1 MDGPGRRLH
10 IARQARGLPIDAI
23 ANQLHL
29 KPAIVAA
36 IERDD
41 YDALPGSVFIT
52 GYMRNYA
59 KLLGLDPEVL
69 LDAYRAANPTA
80 EPVLQPRTLGTGKQ
94 QVGSGHL
101 AVRLMS
107 LVIIAVLAGLAW
119 LWWQNQ
125 PRIAELSVDA
135 TAPEVDEAPLT
146 PEPMMPSQVSRH
158 NPSAAPTAPAE
169 PRPAP
174 FEAAPAAPSAATAEP
189 AGVQAPAQSFAAA
202 SPAPAAQTTAVA
214 ATPPEPTMA
223 ADEGA
228 ATPDA
233 APTEDIVL
241 EFTGP
246 CWVDIRDQERKFKLF
261 GEMRKGDRHVLEGKP
276 PYSVI
281 LGNASAVEITVA
293 GKPFNL
299 DAIARGNVA
308 RFKLDPGQLP

>member
-1 MDGPGRRLH
+1 
-10 IARQARGLPIDAI
+10 
-23 ANQLHL
+23 
-29 KPAIVAA
+29 
-36 IERDD
+36 
-41 YDALPGSVFIT
+41 
-52 GYMRNYA
+52 
-59 KLLGLDPEVL
+59 
-69 LDAYRAANPTA
+69 
-80 EPVLQPRTLGTGKQ
+80 
-94 QVGSGHL
+94 
-101 AVRLMS
+101 
-107 LVIIAVLAGLAW
+107 
-119 LWWQNQ
+119 
-125 PRIAELSVDA
+125 
-135 TAPEVDEAPLT
+135 
-146 PEPMMPSQVSRH
+146 
-158 NPSAAPTAPAE
+158 
-169 PRPAP
+169 
-174 FEAAPAAPSAATAEP
+174 
-189 AGVQAPAQSFAAA
+189 VQAPAQSFAAA

-293 GKPFNL
+293 GKPFDL